1 MKITSNSKLR
11 NLLLASS
18 LALVAIL
25 PACKL
30 DEVPN
35 PDVSALTI
43 INASPNS
50 TAIDFYLDNER
61 VNAADGSFLFPL
73 RIPYQRILA
82 GNHQATVRAA
92 GSATS
97 LLQSNLT
104 FPTNQYGSLFIIGK
118 ADALAYLQIKD
129 ELTYPTAGKTK
140 VRFINLIPDA
150 TTLTME
156 IVGDATTFSNKA
168 YKEFSNFENVT
179 SGVKT
184 ILLKDA
190 ATNTTVAT
198 LTDYDLKADKV
209 YTIWAKGLITTAVT
223 TQKAGLQVINHD
235 L

>member
-1 MKITSNSKLR
+1 MKITSTSTFR
-11 NLLLASS
+11 NLLFASS
-18 LALVAIL
+18 IALVALL
-25 PACKL
+25 PSCKL

-61 VNAADGSFLFPL
+61 VNAADASFVFPL

-82 GNHQATVRAA
+82 GSHQATVRAA

-97 LLQSNLT
+97 LVQSNLS

-118 ADALAYLQIKD
+118 ADALSYLQIKD

-150 TTLTME
+150 PTLTME
-156 IVGDATTFSNKA
+156 IVGDATAFSNKA
-168 YKEFSNFENVT
+168 YKEFTNFENVT

-198 LTDYDLKADKV
+198 LTDYDLKADKI